1 MSETIK
7 EKLSYEYLILLK
19 FLYKVWHESL
29 FVVLGYIKK
38 KSSLKLIKIC
48 IFYLQL
54 LMLLIQLLINHY

>member
-38 KSSLKLIKIC
+38 KRVL
-48 IFYLQL
+48 
-54 LMLLIQLLINHY
+54 